1 MKQGETFIPDE
12 FQMNDD
18 LRSWCNETFPQIDPE
33 ATFTRFREWA
43 EDKAVVS
50 RSWSAKF
57 KRVVRC
63 GVEEGWKGIVVYT
76 KGKAVDPA
84 WQTALSEGR
93 KYGFREP
100 LEHETPSS
108 YRTQLM
114 LWRNQPK
121 TTHSN
126 VLSLKDA
133 LKSMSGKAG

>member
-18 LRSWCNETFPQIDPE
+18 LRKWCNETFPQIDPE

-50 RSWSAKF
+50 RSWSSKF

-63 GVEEGWKGIVVYT
+63 GVEEGWKGIVVYS

-84 WQTALSEGR
+84 WQTLLSEAR

-100 LEHETPSS
+100 LEHETPGV
-108 YRTQLM
+108 YRTKLM
-114 LWRNQPK
+114 LWRNEPK
-121 TTHSN
+121 EVTSN
-126 VLSLKDA
+126 VRSLKDA
-133 LKSMSGKAG
+133 LRGIGNGN